1 MSYKRPH
8 RHLVIDREFPIR
20 LTVAVLPEQRDLVQ
34 RALARTVGAGNYG
47 VTPATLWSGTRA
59 HHLHLRSVYDA
70 LIFLAACPQA
80 RLVWEPYEGHTR

>member
-8 RHLVIDREFPIR
+8 RHVVVDRQFPIR
-20 LTVAVLPEQRDLVQ
+20 LTVAVKPEQRHLVQ
-34 RALARTVGAGNYG
+34 RALARTVGEGNYG

-59 HHLHLRSVYDA
+59 HHLHLYSVYDA

-80 RLVWEPYEGHTR
+80 RLVWEGYEGQTR